1 MKSNRFA
8 KRLRRDATLAEQK
21 LWQQLRNRRLAG
33 VKFRRQ
39 MPIGPYVV
47 DFISLEQG
55 LVIEVDGSQHGTQA
69 NQIHDK
75 ARTAYLNQQGF
86 RVIRVWNNDVLGRLN
101 SALDFILLSLHQSD

>member
-1 MKSNRFA
+1 MESNRFA

-47 DFISLEQG
+47 DFICLEQG
-55 LVIEVDGSQHGTQA
+55 LIIEVDGSQHGIQT
-69 NQIHDK
+69 NQMHDK

-86 RVIRVWNNDVLGRLN
+86 RVIRVWNNDVLSRMEVVL
-101 SALDFILLSLHQSD
+101 AHIWLSLR

>member
-1 MKSNRFA
+1 MESNRFA

-47 DFISLEQG
+47 DFICLEQG
-55 LVIEVDGSQHGTQA
+55 LVIEVDGSQHGEHV
-69 NQIHDK
+69 NQTHDE

-86 RVIRVWNNDVLGRLN
+86 QVIRVWNNDVLGRLN
-101 SALDFILLSLHQSD
+101 AVLDFIQLSLRQAD

>member
-1 MKSNRFA
+1 MGSNRVA
-8 KRLRRDATLAEQK
+8 KRLRRDATQAEQK

-33 VKFRRQ
+33 LKFRRQ

-55 LVIEVDGSQHGTQA
+55 LVIEVDGSQHDEQA
-69 NQIHDK
+69 ARKHDET
-75 ARTAYLNQQGF
+75 RTAYLNQQGF

-101 SALDFILLSLHQSD
+101 SVLNFILLSLRQSG

>member
-1 MKSNRFA
+1 MESNRFA

-21 LWQQLRNRRLAG
+21 LWQHLRNRRLAG

-47 DFISLEQG
+47 DFICLEQG
-55 LVIEVDGSQHGTQA
+55 LIIEVDGSQHGTQA
-69 NQIHDK
+69 NQMHDE

-86 RVIRVWNNDVLGRLN
+86 RVIRVWNNDVLSQMEVVL
-101 SALDFILLSLHQSD
+101 AHIWLSLR

>member
-1 MKSNRFA
+1 MENNLFA
-8 KRLRRDATLAEQK
+8 KRLRRDATQAEQK

-33 VKFRRQ
+33 LKFRRQ

-47 DFISLEQG
+47 DFICLEQG

-69 NQIHDK
+69 NQMHDE

-86 RVIRVWNNDVLGRLN
+86 RVIRVWNNDVLSRMEVVL
-101 SALDFILLSLHQSD
+101 AHIWLSLR

>member
-1 MKSNRFA
+1 MESNRFA

>member
-1 MKSNRFA
+1 MESNLFA

-33 VKFRRQ
+33 LKFRRQ

-47 DFISLEQG
+47 DFICLEQG

-69 NQIHDK
+69 NQMHDEV
-75 ARTAYLNQQGF
+75 RTAYLNQQGF
-86 RVIRVWNNDVLGRLN
+86 RVIRVWNNDVLSQMEVVL
-101 SALDFILLSLHQSD
+101 AHIWLSLR